1 MLFHTCVQY
10 ISSRSKGN
18 ILNFTSPAT
27 SRTPKADVPQHLPL
41 PLQTGASHV
50 TYFLRG
56 VLRHL
61 FGVLLGCCLGAGR
74 DLGCCISTAGSSSRF
89 VRAPRCSLAPR
100 FCLPMRSPP
109 KFFGGGVR
117 AHQVC
122 GSDRLMYMDTYI
134 YMVCVCVYI
143 YMPLPPPPRSQGPPR
158 PFPPEGTP
166 TEDLP
171 PEGTAPPFLGPA
183 SHNAASRA
191 GGSAPLRTPGC
202 GRRVSAEHRGAPRSP
217 RRQVSG
223 APPPPALRAS
233 SATLGRL
240 CDILFHFI

>member
-10 ISSRSKGN
+10 ISSRNKGN

-27 SRTPKADVPQHLPL
+27 SRTPKADVPQHLPF

-122 GSDRLMYMDTYI
+122 GSDKLMYMDTYI
-134 YMVCVCVYI
+134 YMVCVCIYI
-143 YMPLPPPPRSQGPPR
+143 CPYHPPPGPRGPPVPSHPRGPPR
-158 PFPPEGTP
+158 RTCHQRAPRPHFWVPLP
-166 TEDLP
+166 TMQ
-171 PEGTAPPFLGPA
+171 
-183 SHNAASRA
+183 RA
-191 GGSAPLRTPGC
+191 GP
-202 GRRVSAEHRGAPRSP
+202 GAPRRSA
-217 RRQVSG
+217 RRAAAAG
-223 APPPPALRAS
+223 
-233 SATLGRL
+233 
-240 CDILFHFI
+240 

>member
-10 ISSRSKGN
+10 ISSRNKGN

-122 GSDRLMYMDTYI
+122 GSDKLMYMDTYI

-143 YMPLPPPPRSQGPPR
+143 YALTTPPQVPG
-158 PFPPEGTP
+158 
-166 TEDLP
+166 
-171 PEGTAPPFLGPA
+171 APPSLPTRGDPHGGPA
-183 SHNAASRA
+183 TRGHRAPIFGSRFPQCSEPGRGLRAAPHA
-191 GGSAPLRTPGC
+191 GLRPQG
-202 GRRVSAEHRGAPRSP
+202 ERGAPRSTAQP
-217 RRQVSG
+217 PQTGKRC
-223 APPPPALRAS
+223 PPPPGPQGE
-233 SATLGRL
+233 LGY
-240 CDILFHFI
+240 FGAFM